1 MRATLVSTAVLAAV
15 LGACG
20 VGERP
25 TLVDPSAI
33 GGLARTPTG
42 VDAADEVLGLLEGD
56 LPEEV
61 TATYTITPKLG
72 ALSRP
77 ATVVRSGDQTSV
89 TIGDVRFLS
98 NGEARTCQLATGT
111 CVDGIDEAEVSDTA
125 ITSGFYNSSPAQVL
139 RVSLA
144 RATGEPVASSQ
155 TVGEHPVTCVTVP
168 AGQGEE
174 LTCATPEGLV
184 AVWDTAF
191 VHVTLDGL
199 TPTADPAAFGPTR

>member
-1 MRATLVSTAVLAAV
+1 MRATLVSTTVLAAV

-184 AVWDTAF
+184 AVWDTAS

-199 TPTADPAAFGPTR
+199 TPTADPAAFEPTR

>member
-1 MRATLVSTAVLAAV
+1 MRATLVSTTVLAAV

-25 TLVDPSAI
+25 TLVDPSAL

-125 ITSGFYNSSPAQVL
+125 VTSGFYNSSPAQVL

-168 AGQGEE
+168 AGEGEE

>member
-1 MRATLVSTAVLAAV
+1 VRATLVSTTVLAAV

-25 TLVDPSAI
+25 TLVDPSAL

-125 ITSGFYNSSPAQVL
+125 VTSGFYNSSPAQVL

>member
-42 VDAADEVLGLLEGD
+42 VDAADEVLGLLEGG

>member
-1 MRATLVSTAVLAAV
+1 MRATLVSTTVLAAV

-25 TLVDPSAI
+25 TLVDPSAL

-42 VDAADEVLGLLEGD
+42 VDAADEVLGLLEGE

-125 ITSGFYNSSPAQVL
+125 VTSGFYNSSPAQVL

>member
-1 MRATLVSTAVLAAV
+1 M
-15 LGACG
+15 
-20 VGERP
+20 GERP
-25 TLVDPSAI
+25 TLVDPSAL

-125 ITSGFYNSSPAQVL
+125 VTSGFYNSSPAQVL

-168 AGQGEE
+168 SGQGEE

>member
-1 MRATLVSTAVLAAV
+1 MRATLVSTTVLAAV

-25 TLVDPSAI
+25 TLVDPSAL

-61 TATYTITPKLG
+61 TAKYTITPKLG

-125 ITSGFYNSSPAQVL
+125 VTSGFYNSSPAQVL

>member
-1 MRATLVSTAVLAAV
+1 MRATLVSTTVLAAV

-25 TLVDPSAI
+25 TLVDPSAL

-125 ITSGFYNSSPAQVL
+125 VTSGFYNSSPAQVL

>member
-1 MRATLVSTAVLAAV
+1 MRATLVSTTVLAAV

>member
-1 MRATLVSTAVLAAV
+1 MRATLVSTTVLAAV

-25 TLVDPSAI
+25 TLVDPSAL

-125 ITSGFYNSSPAQVL
+125 VTSGFYNSSPAQVL

-168 AGQGEE
+168 SGQGEE

>member
-1 MRATLVSTAVLAAV
+1 MRATLVSTTVLAAV

-25 TLVDPSAI
+25 TLVDPSAL

-42 VDAADEVLGLLEGD
+42 VDAADEILGLLEGD

-125 ITSGFYNSSPAQVL
+125 VTSGFYNSSPAQVL

>member
-1 MRATLVSTAVLAAV
+1 MRATLVSTTVLAAV

-25 TLVDPSAI
+25 TLVDRSAI